1 MSRYRVVIR
10 ALFAVVFIGGG
21 AVHLVAGRLWPQSY
35 GAFGSTAALP
45 WLHGLW
51 GSFVMPNIAWLTIAL
66 AVFEIACGIG
76 ILIRRA
82 SIPAAWGM
90 AGFLVFV
97 TVLGYGF
104 PTDALGEDLVKN
116 RLATIVLASLLV
128 PVLAGGPGPGHQ
140 VDEAA

>member
-1 MSRYRVVIR
+1 
-10 ALFAVVFIGGG
+10 
-21 AVHLVAGRLWPQSY
+21 
-35 GAFGSTAALP
+35 
-45 WLHGLW
+45 
-51 GSFVMPNIAWLTIAL
+51 
-66 AVFEIACGIG
+66 
-76 ILIRRA
+76 
-82 SIPAAWGM
+82 M
-90 AGFLVFV
+90 AGFLAFV